1 MSTSELISIDG
12 ETFEIK
18 EIKMV
23 GRIVVING
31 DPRTVHFNV
40 CLYSGETIKV
50 ERVFHCMSEIKKAF
64 EAMCDAHSAIVQARW
79 PGYNITKITTFPE
92 ES

>member
-1 MSTSELISIDG
+1 MSTFELISING

-18 EIKMV
+18 EIKRV

-31 DPRTVHFNV
+31 DPGTVHFNV
-40 CLYSGETIKV
+40 CLYSGEAIKA
-50 ERVFHCMSEIKKAF
+50 ERVFHSVPEIQKVF
-64 EAMCDAHSAIVQARW
+64 DAMYDAHSAIVQVRW